1 MLPDFTNPAD
11 WLPWA
16 FASLMGLSILIY
28 VILDGFDL
36 GVGILFPLAEPEERD
51 RMIGSIGPFWD
62 ANETWLV
69 LAVGLLLVAFPVAH
83 GMILSTL
90 YLPVFIMLVGLI
102 LRGVAFEFRAK
113 ARDQHKR
120 LWNRLFFVG
129 SLGTALAQGWM
140 LGMYVMGL
148 ETTLATY
155 AFAALTAVF
164 LAVGY
169 SFIGSTWL
177 IHKTEGAL
185 QLKAVQ
191 WGRESLWGVVLGIGA
206 VSLATPFVS
215 ARIFEKWFTYPE
227 VLYLA
232 PLPVLAGALV
242 VALWVMLRRM
252 PYAEDRRSW
261 LPFAVA
267 STLFALAYLGMAYSF
282 YPYVVPERLTIYEAR
297 SGARKPADHPD
308 RRLLRGA
315 GDPRVFGAGLC
326 HIPRQGDGVALRLR
340 SRLRI
345 WRKMKDPMHVLL
357 LHLSE
362 NTHATLPPCGRPVVR
377 NPPPPP
383 AGSGPSS
390 GRATPAARR
399 GWRCSTD
406 RRPAPSGPAV
416 SCRWETSR
424 GRSRARKSR
433 APRGSRCAATGP
445 PAPGRPC
452 ACCASAAHRDGCAP
466 RSSPSP

>member
-1 MLPDFTNPAD
+1 MLPDFANPAD

-36 GVGILFPLAEPEERD
+36 GVGILFPLADAEEQD

-69 LAVGLLLVAFPVAH
+69 LAVGLLLVAFPQAH

-90 YLPVFIMLVGLI
+90 YLPVFVMLVGLI

-113 ARDQHKR
+113 ARDHHKR

-129 SLGTALAQGWM
+129 SLMTALAQGFM
-140 LGMYVMGL
+140 LGMYIMGL

-155 AFAALTAVF
+155 AFATLTAVF

-185 QLKAVQ
+185 QLKSVQ
-191 WGRESLWGVVLGIGA
+191 WGKESLWGVILGIGA

-215 ARIFEKWFTYPE
+215 PRIFEKWFTFPE

-232 PLPVLAGALV
+232 PLPIISGALTV
-242 VALWVMLRRM
+242 WLWTMLRRM
-252 PYAEDRRSW
+252 PFAGDRRSW

-267 STLFALAYLGMAYSF
+267 STLFALAYVGMAYSF
-282 YPYVVPERLTIYEAR
+282 YPYVVPEQLTIYEAAAAPE
-297 SGARKPADHPD
+297 SLLIILVGACFVVPVILGYSVLAYVIF
-308 RRLLRGA
+308 RGKA
-315 GDPRVFGAGLC
+315 T
-326 HIPRQGDGVALRLR
+326 
-340 SRLRI
+340 
-345 WRKMKDPMHVLL
+345 K
-357 LHLSE
+357 LSY
-362 NTHATLPPCGRPVVR
+362 
-377 NPPPPP
+377 
-383 AGSGPSS
+383 
-390 GRATPAARR
+390 
-399 GWRCSTD
+399 D
-406 RRPAPSGPAV
+406 
-416 SCRWETSR
+416 
-424 GRSRARKSR
+424 
-433 APRGSRCAATGP
+433 
-445 PAPGRPC
+445 
-452 ACCASAAHRDGCAP
+452 
-466 RSSPSP
+466 